1 MARFLLLMI
10 IITIIKYD
18 FILFINIPLP
28 VTKTIDRQL
37 PIGRTTS
44 PFSPQF
50 SPTVSGWLLCEYL
63 SNGGCLMQY
72 HHIIAPLIVFYFIYL
87 FPSPKDRSSTPHW
100 PHRLSLLPQFSP
112 TVIGWL
118 LCVSLQC
125 HPSMSI
131 NPRYIICPPDR

>member
-28 VTKTIDRQL
+28 VTKTIELHL
-37 PIGRTTS
+37 PDGRTTS
-44 PFSPQF
+44 PFSPPF
-50 SPTVSGWLLCEYL
+50 SPTFSGWLLCKSS

-87 FPSPKDRSSTPHW
+87 FPSPKR
-100 PHRLSLLPQFSP
+100 
-112 TVIGWL
+112 
-118 LCVSLQC
+118 
-125 HPSMSI
+125 
-131 NPRYIICPPDR
+131 